1 MKRLATSLV
10 ISAVLALAIPLAAA
24 AQTRYNER
32 NSRSCYTR
40 SDSNARY
47 SQRRYSNNNRRSF
60 YQRHRTVVN
69 SGAGAGAGALI
80 GAIIGGKKGALIG
93 ALAGAGGGYVYSKVK
108 KPKSTYYRRY

>member
-1 MKRLATSLV
+1 MKRLATSFV
-10 ISAVLALAIPLAAA
+10 ITAVLALAMPLAAA

-60 YQRHRTVVN
+60 YQRHRTAVN